1 MHHPGN
7 RRSRLSR
14 SQLLQGNRPEHDPN
28 LLNTGVKNLPNGPL
42 ILADR
47 WKSMGRRDI
56 PQYRP
61 KHSQ

>member
-28 LLNTGVKNLPNGPL
+28 LLNTRVKNLPNGLL
-42 ILADR
+42 ILARQMEVDGA
-47 WKSMGRRDI
+47 S
-56 PQYRP
+56 
-61 KHSQ
+61 